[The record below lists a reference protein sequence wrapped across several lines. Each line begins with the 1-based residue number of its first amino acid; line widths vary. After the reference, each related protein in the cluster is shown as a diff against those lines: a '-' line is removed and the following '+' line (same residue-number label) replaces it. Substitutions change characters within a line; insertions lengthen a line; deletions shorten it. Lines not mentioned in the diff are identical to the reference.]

1 MESVMGTIGQIQL
14 KGQTSIEKE
23 YTFDLPMCWETGSTC
38 KEYIAVLNEKTAIQ
52 VFISDDLMIIE
63 HTTPERI
70 AHRIIKAQES
80 WEEIPDGNF
89 LEAYEKALA
98 SISLKPALA
107 A

>member
-1 MESVMGTIGQIQL
+1 MDTIGQIQL
-14 KGQTSIEKE
+14 KGSTTVEKD
-23 YTFDLPMCWETGSTC
+23 YTFDLPACWQSGNTC

-70 AHRIIKAQES
+70 SHRIIKAHES

>member
-1 MESVMGTIGQIQL
+1 MNTIAQIQL
-14 KGQTSIEKE
+14 QGSTTVAKE
-23 YTFDLPMCWETGSTC
+23 YTLDLPVCWQTGDVC
-38 KEYIAVLNEKTAIQ
+38 KEYIAVLDEKTAIT
-52 VFISDDLMIIE
+52 VFQSNDLMIIE

-70 AHRIIKAQES
+70 SHRIIKAHES

-89 LEAYEKALA
+89 LDAYEKALA